1 MNMTDE
7 TFDSHSAFKKAV
19 VVAAVSALYT
29 ANKTIITVVVNEK
42 CVVPMELVN
51 NGFIN
56 LNVGMEAVQD
66 FTFGLTEMTFKAR
79 FNGQSMSCVV
89 PYSQVIQVAEPES
102 PNVVSLPYVE
112 VTKGEQTNEP
122 EKKKPSLT
130 LVKKED

>member
-1 MNMTDE
+1 MTDE

-29 ANKTIITVVVNEK
+29 ANKTIVTVVVNEH

-112 VTKGEQTNEP
+112 VIQESQVEP
-122 EKKKPSLT
+122 DKKEKKKPSLT